1 MKYKYGTNDSYSNS
15 SGRTATAKQIASLIK
30 RDVEYGKWNKY
41 DGGKEG
47 SYIASCEYYRRGFV
61 HHERL
66 YIYGKRDEFDE
77 LEKLIQKIDNL
88 KVIPRKYDDKN

>member
-15 SGRTATAKQIASLIK
+15 CGRTATAKQIASIIK

-41 DGGKEG
+41 DGGKQDN
-47 SYIASCEYYRRGFV
+47 YIASCEYSRKGFI

-66 YIYGKRDEFDE
+66 YIYGKRAEFDE
-77 LEKLIQKIDNL
+77 LEKLIHDVDNL
-88 KVIPRKYDDKN
+88 KVIPRKYDNY